1 MSCSS
6 GIALGS
12 MNDTFGIE
20 ITYFGRPFRAGLGW
34 PHPGLKPRLRK
45 AYVAASYLE
54 LTDHQTR
61 ARRSVA
67 KEALGCSVLPLR
79 GKTGGLFRILGSLH
93 PDGPERYM
101 LMGAQPYHA

>member
-1 MSCSS
+1 M
-6 GIALGS
+6 AA
-12 MNDTFGIE
+12 
-20 ITYFGRPFRAGLGW
+20 PRA
-34 PHPGLKPRLRK
+34 KARLRK

-93 PDGPERYM
+93 PDGPETLGICLWDAYEASTHKPPPADLSARNSFRRSFRF
-101 LMGAQPYHA
+101 Q